1 MFGIFRFI
9 LAIFVVVAH
18 IAKPAYG
25 LSIIGSFAVY
35 GFFILSGY
43 LMTLVTNKRYGF
55 TADGIKKFL
64 LNRFLRIYPTYW
76 LSILISI
83 VLLIIYGQSDLQQ
96 FNDKIKYPD
105 SWYDILS
112 NIFIFGLA
120 RTGFFE
126 LPDTILSPPAWA
138 LEIELTFYIAI
149 GLGLGKRKFAV
160 PWLIFTCGSIVLAR
174 VGCAILSKI
183 NHQAYGF
190 SYGSLLYASL
200 AFVAGS
206 LFFHY
211 QEKIIYYVD
220 LLKRRLYL
228 KTSLALIFINGLFF
242 TNAILAS
249 TVTRSF
255 AFVLNTILMILAL
268 MFLGE
273 IKSGKDNI
281 LTTFDKILG
290 GISYPI
296 YLLHYQ
302 IAFLVSKYL
311 PNVQEKG
318 WPLFCWSLPFIIL
331 GSLLIHLTFEKQIE
345 NLRSSVRTSTS

>member
-18 IAKPAYG
+18 IAKPDYG

-83 VLLIIYGQSDLQQ
+83 VLLLLYGQPDLQQ
-96 FNDKIKYPD
+96 FNDKIKFPD

-112 NIFIFGLA
+112 NILIFGLA

-174 VGCAILSKI
+174 IGCAILSKI
-183 NHQAYGF
+183 NQQAYGF

-206 LFFHY
+206 LIFHY
-211 QEKIIYYVD
+211 QEQIIQYIE
-220 LLKRRLYL
+220 LLKRRFYL
-228 KTSLALIFINGLFF
+228 KNSIVLLVIIGLFF
-242 TNAILAS
+242 ANAILS
-249 TVTRSF
+249 TTVTRSF
-255 AFVLNTILMILAL
+255 AFVLNTILMILII
-268 MFLGE
+268 MFLLGVTLD
-273 IKSGKDNI
+273 KYKI
-281 LTTFDKILG
+281 LSSLDRILG

-311 PNVQEKG
+311 PGVPEKG